1 MDVERCR
8 ASVRS
13 RKAVYTLT
21 AVSSFLFRPFPGGVQ
36 VAEDAGWE
44 VCGLQLF
51 LFNHSGPNQGKQ
63 RIDSIPSRTQG
74 GFRYGGKVRT
84 VKRAQRL
91 PAPGGAGNDNDRIG
105 RLPGLTNQVLQER
118 RRNT

>member
-51 LFNHSGPNQGKQ
+51 LWNHSGPNRGKQ

-74 GFRYGGKVRT
+74 GLRYGGKVRT
-84 VKRAQRL
+84 GKRAQRL
-91 PAPGGAGNDNDRIG
+91 PAPNAAWNENDRHG
-105 RLPGLTNQVLQER
+105 RLTGRKTQGMQ
-118 RRNT
+118 